1 VIIFIFAES
10 KFIMANQSQWQE
22 DYWLPLLQLYLRKPV
37 GIKPAYSRPM
47 VLLALELNIPPKQ
60 LSEQMVTLDKR
71 ESASLQQLWKRFA
84 THQKQLSH
92 EVQTM
97 REMRGF
103 NHPKQFYEGVSKAE
117 TWQTDFRPLEV
128 DSTLTP
134 LHLIIILDLYFRLT
148 PITMV
153 SDTPEIKEL
162 ASLLS
167 LKPEKVAEVMCV
179 FQLCDPY
186 LNRMAFEV
194 SNLFAA
200 CHDVWQ
206 RYGNLEPN
214 VLAREAALMKEY
226 FKTAWHKN

>member
-1 VIIFIFAES
+1 
-10 KFIMANQSQWQE
+10 
-22 DYWLPLLQLYLRKPV
+22 
-37 GIKPAYSRPM
+37 
-47 VLLALELNIPPKQ
+47 
-60 LSEQMVTLDKR
+60 
-71 ESASLQQLWKRFA
+71 
-84 THQKQLSH
+84 
-92 EVQTM
+92 
-97 REMRGF
+97 
-103 NHPKQFYEGVSKAE
+103 
-117 TWQTDFRPLEV
+117 
-128 DSTLTP
+128 
-134 LHLIIILDLYFRLT
+134 
-148 PITMV
+148 MV

-162 ASLLS
+162 ASLLG

>member
-1 VIIFIFAES
+1 
-10 KFIMANQSQWQE
+10 
-22 DYWLPLLQLYLRKPV
+22 
-37 GIKPAYSRPM
+37 
-47 VLLALELNIPPKQ
+47 
-60 LSEQMVTLDKR
+60 MVTLDKR

-103 NHPKQFYEGVSKAE
+103 NHPEQFYEGVSKAE

-162 ASLLS
+162 ASLLA
-167 LKPEKVAEVMCV
+167 LKPEKVADVMCV

-186 LNRMAFEV
+186 LSRLAFEV
-194 SNLFAA
+194 SDLFSA

-206 RYGNLEPN
+206 RYGNLGPN